1 MTDHQRRQWCL
12 TILCL
17 AALSSSRLAAQ
28 EAPANAPG
36 SRAASPTTIRLTLDE
51 IKQRVLADNK
61 LLQLAAANVQ
71 SKGYA
76 TRAAR
81 ALYFPQIIG
90 SEMFFHFNDD
100 LGTVLTGGGRQVHG
114 PKGKPLITFPSF
126 AVNVP
131 VVNQDTNL
139 TLVTALQPITDLL
152 KVRQGVR
159 IAQADEQIAQA
170 QMDKGRRE
178 LISGVEQLFWGLL
191 TAQRIRAGAV
201 AAAGGIEAMAKT
213 GDLEARTALVEGE
226 QALQQVSNQIAD
238 LQEQLAILLDVPT
251 CTQFE
256 LAPPAV
262 PAAPLN
268 CADQAVSMALA
279 NSPEIREAEQT
290 IAKAQAAVRAAKL
303 DYVPSIALVGGWS
316 NQTAADYIQPNIGF
330 IGVMGSYTF
339 VDWGKRRNTI
349 HERDQLV
356 AMASLKMQQTQDT
369 VRQDALKA
377 YRDYEQS
384 QQAFKL
390 AGQMVALRTEALKA
404 AKDPAAQFKAGKDAA
419 TAQVEYAK
427 ADLAVR
433 IAYVKLVALIGKE

>member
-28 EAPANAPG
+28 EAPANAPA
-36 SRAASPTTIRLTLDE
+36 SRAAPPTTIRLTLDE

-81 ALYFPQIIG
+81 ALYFPQING
-90 SEMFFHFNDD
+90 LEMYFHFNDD
-100 LGTVLTGGGRQVHG
+100 LGTVLSGGGRTVTG
-114 PKGKPLITFPSF
+114 PKGTPLLTFPPF

-131 VVNQDTNL
+131 VLNQDTNL
-139 TLVTALQPITDLL
+139 TLLLAVQPITDLL

-159 IAQADEQIAQA
+159 IARADEQIAQA

-178 LISGVEQLFWGLL
+178 LISGVEQLFWGIL
-191 TAQRIRAGAV
+191 TAQRIRAGAL

-213 GDLEARTALVEGE
+213 GNLEARTAQVEAQ
-226 QALQQVSNQIAD
+226 QALQQVSHQIAD
-238 LQEQLAILLDVPT
+238 LQVQLAILLDMPA

-256 LAPPAV
+256 LVPPAV
-262 PAAPLN
+262 PAAPVN
-268 CADQAVSMALA
+268 CADEAVSMALA
-279 NSPEIREAEQT
+279 NSPEVREAEQT

-303 DYVPSIALVGGWS
+303 DYVPSVALVGGWS
-316 NQTAADYIQPNIGF
+316 NQTAADYVQPNIGF

-356 AMASLKMQQTQDT
+356 VMASLKMQQTQDT

-377 YRDYEQS
+377 YGDYEES
-384 QQAFKL
+384 QKALAL
-390 AGQMVALRTEALKA
+390 AGQMAALRGEALKA
-404 AKDPAAQFKAGKDAA
+404 ATEPAAKFKAGKDAM
-419 TAQVEYAK
+419 TAQVDYAK

-433 IAYVKLVALIGKE
+433 IAYVKLAALIGQE